1 MADPYDALLLVSFGG
16 PEKADDVVPFLE
28 NVVEG
33 KNVPPGRVSAVA
45 EHYRMFG
52 GVSPINEQTRTLIA
66 ALLAELNAHGPPLP
80 VYWGNRHWH
89 PFLADTLRRMADD
102 GVRRALAFVTSAFGS
117 NASCRQ
123 YCQAIQRACVEVGPR
138 APRVD
143 KLRLFYNHPGFLGA
157 TADRINDSLSRLR
170 HERRDDPPIL
180 FCAHSLPQAMA
191 DQCDYVSQVREA
203 CRLIAELVG
212 RSDWLLGYQSRSGP
226 PRQPWLEP
234 DVRDVAR
241 GLHADGYS
249 GPVVAVPLG
258 WVSENMEVIYDLDVE
273 LAGVCRP
280 LGLHLVRPAVVGT
293 HVRFVAM
300 IRQLILERIQPNP
313 TRLAMGSH
321 GPSHDVCPTD
331 CCGPGE

>member
-33 KNVPPGRVSAVA
+33 KNVPPGRVLAVA
-45 EHYRMFG
+45 EHYHLFG

-66 ALLAELNAHGPPLP
+66 ALLAELNTHGPPLP

-89 PFLADTLRRMADD
+89 PFLADTLRRMAED

-117 NASCRQ
+117 NSSCRQ
-123 YCQAIQRACVEVGPR
+123 YREAIERARVEIGPQ

-143 KLRLFYNHPGFLGA
+143 KLRLFYNHPGFLQA
-157 TADRINDSLSRLR
+157 TAERINDSLARIPG
-170 HERRDDPPIL
+170 ERRDDARIV

-191 DQCDYVSQVREA
+191 DQCDYVSQVRDA

-234 DVRDVAR
+234 DVRDVAG
-241 GLHADGYS
+241 GLHADGYR
-249 GPVVAVPLG
+249 GDVVAVPLG
-258 WVSENMEVIYDLDVE
+258 WASENMEVIYDLDVE
-273 LAGVCRP
+273 LAGVCQG
-280 LGLHLVRPAVVGT
+280 LGLNLVRPAVVGT
-293 HVRFVAM
+293 HPRFVAM
-300 IRQLILERIQPNP
+300 IRQLILERIEPNP
-313 TRLAMGSH
+313 TRLALGSN
-321 GPSHDVCPTD
+321 GPSHDICPAD
-331 CCGPGE
+331 CCGPG